1 MEEDERHAEQAR
13 LEKIKWEKEL
23 EKLKQ
28 KCYDA
33 YKRKLKEDLQRK
45 YKRKKN

>member
-1 MEEDERHAEQAR
+1 MEEDKRHAEQAR

-23 EKLKQ
+23 EAEKLKQ

-33 YKRKLKEDLQRK
+33 YKRKLKEDL
-45 YKRKKN
+45 

>member
-1 MEEDERHAEQAR
+1 MKEEKRHAEQVR

-23 EKLKQ
+23 EAEKLKQ

-33 YKRKLKEDLQRK
+33 YKRKLKEDL
-45 YKRKKN
+45 